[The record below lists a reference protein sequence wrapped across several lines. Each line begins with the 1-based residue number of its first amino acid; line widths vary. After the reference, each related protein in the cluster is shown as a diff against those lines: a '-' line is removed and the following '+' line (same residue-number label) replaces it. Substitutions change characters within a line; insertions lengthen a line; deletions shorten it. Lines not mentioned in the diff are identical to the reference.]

1 MDSDEK
7 IESFIN
13 KVEPY
18 LTLIII
24 ASFVGVVGGVFGALF
39 LTTLD
44 AFKSCREALYYVI
57 FAMPLIGIII
67 VYLTKKYKCNKSSN
81 KLIHDA
87 ITKEEDIPGYIAP
100 ILFFTTTLSHLVG
113 ASIGRLEAPIKIGG
127 SIGNYISKFFNLT
140 KKRRKTIIASGVAA
154 FFSSAFGTPVTATVL
169 AYELCYTKK
178 EKKPVYLMPLL
189 LSACFSRFIC
199 FAFGLNSFVDRI
211 LYINHPEF
219 RIKQIFLILVLTALC
234 LIFTLIFIKTLKY
247 IKNIFQKIKNEY
259 IRIIIGSLIMIG
271 CIILLD
277 TTIFCGN
284 DTSLIKQALQ
294 DNSMWYIFAVK
305 TILTAICIGAGFKGG
320 DIGPAFI
327 AGVTFGVLMASLM
340 GIDPM
345 MGAAIGAVCLFGG
358 VTGCYISAIVLGIE
372 IFGLPSV
379 MFYVLIAIII
389 KYLIN
394 NNYIEK
400 QI

>member
-1 MDSDEK
+1 
-7 IESFIN
+7 
-13 KVEPY
+13 
-18 LTLIII
+18 
-24 ASFVGVVGGVFGALF
+24 
-39 LTTLD
+39 
-44 AFKSCREALYYVI
+44 
-57 FAMPLIGIII
+57 
-67 VYLTKKYKCNKSSN
+67 
-81 KLIHDA
+81 
-87 ITKEEDIPGYIAP
+87 
-100 ILFFTTTLSHLVG
+100 
-113 ASIGRLEAPIKIGG
+113 
-127 SIGNYISKFFNLT
+127 
-140 KKRRKTIIASGVAA
+140 
-154 FFSSAFGTPVTATVL
+154 
-169 AYELCYTKK
+169 
-178 EKKPVYLMPLL
+178 
-189 LSACFSRFIC
+189 
-199 FAFGLNSFVDRI
+199 
-211 LYINHPEF
+211 
-219 RIKQIFLILVLTALC
+219 
-234 LIFTLIFIKTLKY
+234 
-247 IKNIFQKIKNEY
+247 
-259 IRIIIGSLIMIG
+259 MIG

-284 DTSLIKQALQ
+284 DTFLIKQALQ